1 MIISNKQQSPR
12 KEPKRTKRV
21 VKEWREWTD
30 PLSASFGRY
39 EGWKALTPWAD
50 AVASNVRYAFPSL
63 QTLVYVGH
71 LSGGFGLKPSTTRL
85 FISLARPVLR
95 TTIRTI

>member
-21 VKEWREWTD
+21 VKEWSEWTD

-39 EGWKALTPWAD
+39 EGWKALTP
-50 AVASNVRYAFPSL
+50 
-63 QTLVYVGH
+63 
-71 LSGGFGLKPSTTRL
+71 
-85 FISLARPVLR
+85 
-95 TTIRTI
+95 